1 MANVVVAAVQAKP
14 RSASL
19 DEMRAGGELDHAV
32 ELLEAARARGVDVAC
47 FPEMYPLVGLEVL
60 RREAV
65 RLGMWIVAGLEE
77 PAGSGK
83 TYNTATF
90 ISRQGEVVARQ
101 RKVYPTDREKQRTVV
116 PGEGYR
122 VVDTEFGR
130 VGAVICSDF
139 AFVSDGVRSLARQ
152 GVELLLSPSWWFAL
166 AEGLPSVI
174 LGRHFE
180 FGVPV
185 VGVNVAK
192 VAIALGNGTDNANA
206 FPAAG
211 GFSTFTCPPP
221 VTSLGELG
229 AWFASKPG
237 GINSVD
243 DICRSLGE
251 DEDILVG
258 SLSLDAC
265 RQFPGYFYSAEA
277 RGTLLGDIGG

>member
-1 MANVVVAAVQAKP
+1 MAEVVVAAVQAKP

-19 DEMRAGGELDHAV
+19 DEMRTGGELDHAV
-32 ELLEAARARGVDVAC
+32 ELLEAAHARGADLAC
-47 FPEMYPLVGLEVL
+47 FPEMYPLVGEEVL
-60 RREAV
+60 RREAL
-65 RLGMWIVAGLEE
+65 RLGIWIVAGLEE
-77 PAGSGK
+77 SAGSGK
-83 TYNTATF
+83 SYNTATF

-101 RKVYPTDREKQRTVV
+101 RKVYPTEREKQRTIV

-122 VVDTEFGR
+122 VVDTELGR
-130 VGAVICSDF
+130 VGAVICSDL
-139 AFVSDGVRSLARQ
+139 AFVSEGVRSLARQ
-152 GVELLLSPSWWFAL
+152 GVELLFSPSWWFAL

-192 VAIALGNGTDNANA
+192 VAIAVGDGNDSADR

-211 GFSTFTCPPP
+211 GFSTFACPPP
-221 VTSLGELG
+221 VSSLDELG
-229 AWFASKPG
+229 AWFGSKPA

-251 DEDILVG
+251 DEDILIG
-258 SLSLDAC
+258 SVSLDAC
-265 RQFPGYFYSAEA
+265 RRFPGYFYSAEA
-277 RGTLLGDIGG
+277 HATLLGDIGG